1 MHNIMHH
8 VMYIMHNI
16 MHHIMYIMHNIL
28 HHVMYIM
35 HIMIYFMIVQT
46 TRCWGYNRRCHLAVQ
61 IPPSPTSVFPL
72 SSTATFTV
80 NMILYSVYDIKRS
93 ELLDQ
98 KQTIELDL
106 NNCPN

>member
-8 VMYIMHNI
+8 V
-16 MHHIMYIMHNIL
+16 MYIMHNIL

-35 HIMIYFMIVQT
+35 HNILHHVMYIMVYFMRVQT

-80 NMILYSVYDIKRS
+80 YMILYSVYDIKRS